1 MVKGAA
7 GELAPTILDLR
18 RKGYSYREI
27 AQTLGVSTKL
37 VYNVLHSTPDT
48 ENTGNTGATMPP
60 TTPCTTDRVETHPGQ
75 PDTGDTPQTAGGA
88 TQTLKVEARETVETP
103 WKYLETLGKH
113 PGSTQKQRETPWK
126 HLETLRLTLAAAGNI
141 KETLGNS
148 WKHLE
153 TLPGALGEAPRIPPQ
168 LWAATRGAH
177 PSLWAREK
185 GACCGGSG
193 WSTWSGRWPTC
204 AASWTG
210 SPRRCRGRR
219 RRSPASRQSFTNY
232 KPNSNPR
239 KPYPQPHPVG
249 EKPRGAGRG
258 GDSGSRA
265 TQTRLPCR
273 IKYESRRYVCGEEV
287 HERCRINLHPTVG
300 AGSRIGTHSVHQP
313 QPQPHRRHPG

>member
-18 RKGYSYREI
+18 RKGYSSREI
-27 AQTLGVSTKL
+27 AQTLRTRGTRVQSCLPPLLAPQIAWKHTRGSPTRETPRKQRGEQPRPSRWKL
-37 VYNVLHSTPDT
+37 GKQWKHL
-48 ENTGNTGATMPP
+48 GNTWKHL
-60 TTPCTTDRVETHPGQ
+60 ETFP
-75 PDTGDTPQTAGGA
+75 
-88 TQTLKVEARETVETP
+88 ETP
-103 WKYLETLGKH
+103 WKH

-126 HLETLRLTLAAAGNI
+126 HLETLRLTLATAGNI